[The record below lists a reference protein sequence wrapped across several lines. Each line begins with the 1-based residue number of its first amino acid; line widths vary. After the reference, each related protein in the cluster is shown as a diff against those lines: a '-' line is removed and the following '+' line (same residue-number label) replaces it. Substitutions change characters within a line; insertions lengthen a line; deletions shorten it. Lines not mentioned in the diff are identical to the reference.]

1 MGRSTDAPPGPDGA
15 PYAVNFR
22 AATPISW
29 QYLHL
34 RVLTL
39 GGLTAP
45 PAVVDGA
52 LTHAF
57 VDAAFERLIDIASCR
72 VKAAAPASSAQTS
85 TARILFGIGRHY
97 RV

>member
-1 MGRSTDAPPGPDGA
+1 MGRSAGAPPGPEGA

-29 QYLHL
+29 QYL
-34 RVLTL
+34 RVLTV
-39 GGLTAP
+39 GGLTTP

-57 VDAAFERLIDIASCR
+57 VDAAFDRQVD
-72 VKAAAPASSAQTS
+72 
-85 TARILFGIGRHY
+85 
-97 RV
+97 